1 MATLSDRGRI
11 HQTHCTKR
19 SVWGLLNH
27 QTLVY
32 IIKDFFINFIRR
44 RTVWLHKSQDI
55 WATRAYSFLNCIWQ
69 GFFKIFILHVSLA
82 KLVNIVRYAKLHNKI
97 SFRRDQI
104 SNFSSVYGFLFHS
117 SGYFFET
124 LLKQCKA
131 KKCFFDVIIRKKNYD
146 ARIYACW
153 IMNCQGSRKIQC
165 AWFFTHLNLSYES
178 LM

>member
-44 RTVWLHKSQDI
+44 RTELLHKI
-55 WATRAYSFLNCIWQ
+55 TRYLGHTSLFIFKLHMRRIF

-82 KLVNIVRYAKLHNKI
+82 KLVNVVRYTKLHNKI

-117 SGYFFET
+117 SRYFFET

-131 KKCFFDVIIRKKNYD
+131 KKCFSDVIIRY
-146 ARIYACW
+146 
-153 IMNCQGSRKIQC
+153 
-165 AWFFTHLNLSYES
+165 S
-178 LM
+178 L